1 MSTLTARQQSFITM
15 MKTND
20 ELALKGFQSLL
31 QRDDY
36 PHFFGPLQEA
46 GFFAPA
52 ANPAPVSGER
62 ENTVRIPYWPPLAY
76 LEAVARHAEAH
87 NDLPLA
93 SKIMDLVRTVSSWR
107 DEKGEPRR
115 NYHTNRTFAKIL
127 GLVPTNT
134 VTPSDI
140 DLLGE
145 WLNDPYER
153 MLIADALNEGVLS
166 RFLSSTSPEDWQK
179 AARVLYH
186 VTAINWQKDAA
197 DESEPTPSSVVDD
210 YWLAVLLRNHAKRIG
225 GKAGKNAAE
234 IMFERVREAFSTPI
248 RRDHSTVFRP
258 AVEDDPQNHQ
268 WRSVEN
274 CMVEGVRDVVL
285 GWADHD
291 PGNARAAIQRMLT
304 DDLQIIRRVGI
315 YVLAQNWTSMCDLY
329 TGVVGP
335 GFFNT
340 GHGHELYHL
349 LQDHFADMSPEQQAA
364 TVRAIEALPNP
375 TYGDDPERLRRHSQ
389 YRWLSAINGKG
400 YAPADQRFAELD
412 ADPTVG
418 RLSDHPEFDSFVTSW
433 VGPGATPYSPE
444 ELTALATAHILVDK
458 LNTFAPRDDWQG
470 PTTEGLT
477 SALEAAARANPDV
490 FLNSLSQYLAAKPI
504 YQHAVITGLK
514 QAWEANNAVN
524 WAQGWEQ
531 LVGFFEQL
539 LNDQHFWHQG
549 EDIYQHWVVTMIAD
563 CLHAGTQK
571 DEHAYDASLLP
582 RTQVIIACLLEHEAG
597 VDTADE
603 DAMTQAINEP
613 KGRIIEALYSQALRA
628 ARVSDQQRG
637 AHREAWEAVR
647 PLFEVELTKCKNAN
661 YEFSTLSGTYL
672 PQLQYL
678 DSAWTTERVDQI
690 FPLAYQANTVCALD
704 GLAYASFTRPVYE
717 VLAAHGII
725 DRALSLELKGRSAR
739 EKLLERI
746 GAAYL
751 WGLERLDDQRL
762 TRLFETA
769 TIADLDVLI
778 RVFWMV
784 RNDNLAPEQRER
796 ILAFWERSLAWAQHQ
811 PQAPARLLSISSLLA
826 THIVTI
832 GVREQHLLEAVAP
845 HVHVG
850 HESYEFVAELLRLA
864 PQDPEVITKTL
875 QAMLAAHA
883 PDYDYQDRLRS
894 LLEFLAEHG
903 QREAVILISDRLR
916 HLEGVQ
922 ALFKSLTQH

>member
-1 MSTLTARQQSFITM
+1 MSTLTAKQQSFITM

-20 ELALKGFQSLL
+20 ELARKGFQLLL

-46 GFFAPA
+46 GIFAPA

-62 ENTVRIPYWPPLAY
+62 ENTVRIPYWPPLGY
-76 LEAVARHAEAH
+76 LKAVAQNAGAQ

-93 SKIMDLVRTVSSWR
+93 TEVMNLVRTVSAWR
-107 DEKGEPRR
+107 DAKGEPRR
-115 NYHTNRTFAKIL
+115 NYHTNRTFAEIL
-127 GLVPTNT
+127 GLVPTNI
-134 VTPSDI
+134 VTLMDI

-153 MLIADALNEGVLS
+153 MLIADGLDKGALPH
-166 RFLSSTSPEDWQK
+166 FLNSTSPEDWEK

-186 VTAINWQKDAA
+186 VTAINWSKDG
-197 DESEPTPSSVVDD
+197 DEREPTPNSVVDD
-210 YWLAVLLRNHAKRIG
+210 YWLSALLRNHAKQIG
-225 GKAGKNAAE
+225 GKSGEYAAE
-234 IMFERVREAFSTPI
+234 IMLERIREVFSTPI
-248 RRDHSTVFRP
+248 RRDHSSVFRP
-258 AVEDDPQNHQ
+258 AVEDDPQNHE

-274 CMVEGVRDVVL
+274 RMVEGVRDVVL

-291 PGNARAAIQRMLT
+291 PNNARAVIQRMLT
-304 DDLQIIRRVGI
+304 DNLQIIRRIGI
-315 YVLAQNWTSMCDLY
+315 YVLTRHWTSMRDLY

-335 GFFNT
+335 GFFNN

-349 LQDHFADMSPEQQAA
+349 LRDHFADMSPEQKAA
-364 TVRAIEALPNP
+364 TVRAIEGLPNP
-375 TYGDDPERLRRHSQ
+375 AYGDDPERLRRHSQ
-389 YRWLSAINGKG
+389 YRWFSAINGKG

-412 ADPTVG
+412 ADPNVG
-418 RLSDHPEFDSFVTSW
+418 KLSDHPDFGSFVTSW
-433 VGPGATPYSPE
+433 VGPGATPYSAE
-444 ELTALATAHILVDK
+444 ELTALARAHILVDK

-490 FLNSLSQYLAAKPI
+490 FLDSLSQHLAARPI
-504 YQHAVITGLK
+504 YQHAVIRGLK

-524 WAQGWEQ
+524 WTQGWEQ
-531 LVGFFEQL
+531 LVSFFEQL
-539 LNDQHFWHQG
+539 LNDQHFWHQR
-549 EDIYQHWVVTMIAD
+549 EDMYQHWVVTVIAD

-571 DEHAYDASLLP
+571 DAHAYDAGLLP
-582 RTQVIIACLLEHEAG
+582 RTQDIIACLLQHETV
-597 VDTADE
+597 VDTAAE
-603 DAMTQAINEP
+603 DAMTQAINTP

-637 AHREAWEAVR
+637 THRETWEAIR
-647 PLFEVELTKCKNAN
+647 TLFEAELAKCKNAN

-704 GLAYASFTRPVYE
+704 GLAYASFTRPAYE
-717 VLAAHGII
+717 LLTAHGIV
-725 DRALSLELKGRSAR
+725 DRALGLELKGRRAR
-739 EKLLERI
+739 ERLLERV

-751 WGLERLDDQRL
+751 WGLERLDGQRL

-778 RVFWMV
+778 RVYWMV

-796 ILAFWERSLAWAQHQ
+796 ILAFWDRGLAWAQHQ
-811 PQAPARLLSISSLLA
+811 PQVPACLLSMLGLLA
-826 THIVTI
+826 THIRTI
-832 GVREQHLLEAVAP
+832 GVRERHLLEAVAP
-845 HVHVG
+845 HVDVG

-864 PQDPEVITKTL
+864 PQDPAAITKTL
-875 QAMLAAHA
+875 KSMIAAHA
-883 PDYDYQDRLRS
+883 PEYDYQDRLRS
-894 LLEFLAEHG
+894 LLQFLAETG

-916 HLEGVQ
+916 HLEGIQ
-922 ALFKSLTQH
+922 ALFKSLTQQ